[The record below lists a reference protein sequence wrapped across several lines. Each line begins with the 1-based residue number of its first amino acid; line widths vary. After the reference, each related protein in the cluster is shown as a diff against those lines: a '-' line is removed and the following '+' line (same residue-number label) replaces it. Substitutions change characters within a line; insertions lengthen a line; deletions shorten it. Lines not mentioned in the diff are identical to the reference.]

1 MNVKLLM
8 RHIPVTSRDR
18 PRRNAITARGR
29 ARSNAQI
36 KRQRIEPEL
45 FLSPSLF
52 SIGLG
57 PFTSATY
64 RLIDRPADAPYCAF
78 HPSVRQLMFLV
89 SYNVL
94 IILYCEL

>member
-45 FLSPSLF
+45 LLSLSLF
-52 SIGLG
+52 QSDSVHSLAPPTDSLIGLRTLRTAA
-57 PFTSATY
+57 F
-64 RLIDRPADAPYCAF
+64 IRP
-78 HPSVRQLMFLV
+78 
-89 SYNVL
+89 
-94 IILYCEL
+94 